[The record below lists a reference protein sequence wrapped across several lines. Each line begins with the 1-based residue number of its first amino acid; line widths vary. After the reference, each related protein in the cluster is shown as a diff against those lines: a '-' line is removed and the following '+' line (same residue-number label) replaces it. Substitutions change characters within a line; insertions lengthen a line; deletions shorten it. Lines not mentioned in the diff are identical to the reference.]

1 MVSDGSTS
9 LYYISLSLGF
19 GNIDDQH
26 RHKAQKK
33 TNLFTLVLRGRC
45 ITIIVGVENSSEKNM
60 LCHVVLTPCPHVDGG
75 FPNRFEI
82 EVVDERVFHHRHQ
95 VRLRERAQSGP
106 IRGFLCQ
113 LHIQNSPHS
122 TLKLNITC

>member
-1 MVSDGSTS
+1 MGV
-9 LYYISLSLGF
+9 YYGGL
-19 GNIDDQH
+19 
-26 RHKAQKK
+26 
-33 TNLFTLVLRGRC
+33 
-45 ITIIVGVENSSEKNM
+45 VGVENSSDKYM
-60 LCHVVLTPCPHVDGG
+60 LCHVGLTPCPHVDGG

-122 TLKLNITC
+122 TLKLNITRLTLNT